1 MVAAKI
7 LGSTCLTPS
16 YLTQFLPSYNSLQI
30 LSTTIIVSW
39 CSGKIDLNSTK
50 IYTNNLWMSLH
61 IFMSSVFTIEDP
73 NFMVTSILSIG
84 SCHFLFANIP
94 SYVQLHSFI
103 QRGEYKYPICHLPRF
118 QINIQISITMMCQC
132 FTVTNDMC
140 SLVTPY
146 VRMP

>member
-1 MVAAKI
+1 MKMVAAKI
-7 LGSTCLTPS
+7 LDSTCLTPS

-73 NFMVTSILSIG
+73 NFMVTSILSLG
-84 SCHFLFANIP
+84 SLPQICKCMYRVYADPNFTYYHVTNFCLPTYPIMFNFIP
-94 SYVQLHSFI
+94 SSK
-103 QRGEYKYPICHLPRF
+103 GGN
-118 QINIQISITMMCQC
+118 INTLYAIYLDSKSI
-132 FTVTNDMC
+132 FK
-140 SLVTPY
+140 
-146 VRMP
+146 